1 MELVGPSVQRQSECE
16 AVLRTLP
23 EWFGIEDALQM
34 YARNTGLL
42 PTFALE
48 DSSELIAFVSLREHF
63 PESWEIDCIAV
74 TASHRNTGLGSRL
87 LAHAEHWALSKGARY
102 LQVKTLAPSAGDANY
117 DQTRRFYLA
126 RGYTPIEVFPK
137 LWAPSNPALMLI
149 KQLEDRGNH

>member
-1 MELVGPSVQRQSECE
+1 
-16 AVLRTLP
+16 
-23 EWFGIEDALQM
+23 M

-87 LAHAEHWALSKGARY
+87 LAHAEQWALSKGARY

-117 DQTRRFYLA
+117 DQTRRASTHGVFRDHPLQDVLPISN
-126 RGYTPIEVFPK
+126 RSRDFMFTPQLKRSVR
-137 LWAPSNPALMLI
+137 SN
-149 KQLEDRGNH
+149 HVTS